1 MTLFRR
7 LLTALDAWADTYNV
21 LEIDNRETF

>member
-7 LLTALDAWADTYNV
+7 LLTVLDVWADTFNV
-21 LEIDNRETF
+21 LEIDNTELF

>member
-1 MTLFRR
+1 MIFIRR

-21 LEIDNRETF
+21 LEIDNTELF

>member
-1 MTLFRR
+1 MTYLRR